1 MTQEERDATIQRYE
15 ERLVQYGQSAQA
27 LGWRDQKQQWL
38 RFDILSQIAPL
49 QGAKILDVGCG
60 FGDFYLYLKE
70 RGIQVEYVGY
80 DIVPSLLDIAME
92 QHPDARFELCDI
104 TIEAPTEKF
113 DYVFSSGILNH
124 KIEDNMAFARTLI
137 TKCFEHATKGAAINM
152 MTSYV
157 DFRDE
162 YLYYY
167 SPEEIFSFVKS
178 LTRFVTVRHDY
189 ALYEFTLHLYHEKG
203 VIHS

>member
-1 MTQEERDATIQRYE
+1 MTQEEREATIKRYE
-15 ERLVQYGQSAQA
+15 QRLGQHGKSAQA
-27 LGWRDQKQQWL
+27 LGWKDQKQQWL
-38 RFDILSQIAPL
+38 RFDILSQIASL
-49 QGAKILDVGCG
+49 EGTKILDVGCG
-60 FGDFYLYLKE
+60 FGDFYTYLKE
-70 RGIQVEYVGY
+70 QGIHVEYIGY
-80 DIVPSLLDIAME
+80 DIVPSLLDIARE
-92 QHPDARFELCDI
+92 QIPDARFELRDI
-104 TIEAPTEKF
+104 TAEAPTEKF

-124 KIEDNMAFARTLI
+124 KIEDNMTFAHTLI

-157 DFRDE
+157 DFRDD

-167 SPEEIFSFVKS
+167 SPEEMFSLVKS
-178 LTRFVTVRHDY
+178 LTRFATLRHDY

>member
-1 MTQEERDATIQRYE
+1 MTQEERAATIKRYE
-15 ERLVQYGQSAQA
+15 QRLAQHGKSAQA

-49 QGAKILDVGCG
+49 DDAKILDVGCG
-60 FGDFYLYLKE
+60 FGDFYVYLKE
-70 RGIQVEYVGY
+70 RGIRADYTGY
-80 DIVPSLLDIAME
+80 DIVPSLLDIAKE
-92 QHPDARFELCDI
+92 QHPDARFELRDI
-104 TIEAPTEKF
+104 TTEAPIEQF

-124 KIEDNMAFARTLI
+124 KIQDNMAFARTLI
-137 TKCFEHATKGAAINM
+137 TKCFEYATKGAAINM

-157 DFRDE
+157 DFRDD

-178 LTRFVTVRHDY
+178 LTRFAALRHDY
-189 ALYEFTLHLYHEKG
+189 ALYEFTIHLYHEKG
-203 VIHS
+203 